1 MENRNLSLDILR
13 IIACMGVIMIHTAGS
28 PIMHGFASPG
38 TMDYSSCLILD
49 ALSRWSV
56 PVFAMLTGFFM
67 LNPQKELSIK
77 KLFCKYILRLFTA
90 LAFWSAFYA
99 FSLHVP
105 FYPLGSQEGHF
116 WYVGMCIGLYLALP
130 IMRMIA
136 SNERLLSYFAWTWLA
151 VKCYQFIGNY
161 TTLPIDL
168 RDVLFV
174 DYVGYCLFAY
184 YLKSI
189 TQSPK
194 VRKAIY
200 ALGIVGLIV
209 TIIAAL
215 WTQKNDTVLFTYT
228 APNVIVTAMAL
239 FTFFMHHP
247 IRLKESWANAITT
260 ISQCTFGI
268 YLVHMWVLIQIF
280 FRLHRF
286 SPNSLVLCLVCV
298 PVAFCIG
305 FIIAFI
311 IKKIPFVNKY
321 II

>member
-1 MENRNLSLDILR
+1 MERNLSLDILR
-13 IIACMGVIMIHTAGS
+13 ILACIAVIMIHTAGS
-28 PIMHGFASPG
+28 PILHGFASPG
-38 TMDYSSCLILD
+38 TMDYNSCLILD

-77 KLFCKYILRLFTA
+77 KLFSKYILRLFTA
-90 LAFWSAFYA
+90 LVFWSAFYA
-99 FSLHVP
+99 LTLHKS

-116 WYVGMCIGLYLALP
+116 WYVGMCIGLYLAMP

-136 SNERLLSYFAWTWLA
+136 ANERLLSYFSWTWLA
-151 VKCYQFIGNY
+151 IKCYQFVGNF
-161 TTLPIDL
+161 TALPIDL
-168 RDVLFV
+168 REVLFV

-189 TQSPK
+189 TQSK
-194 VRKAIY
+194 RVRTAIY
-200 ALGIVGLIV
+200 ATGIVGPLV
-209 TIIAAL
+209 TLIAAL
-215 WTQKNDTVLFTYT
+215 WTQDDETVFFTYT

-247 IRLKESWANAITT
+247 ICMKESWTNAITT

-268 YLVHMWVLIQIF
+268 YLVHLWVLIQIF

-286 SPNSLVLCLVCV
+286 IPNTLVLCLVCV
-298 PVAFCIG
+298 PMAFG
-305 FIIAFI
+305 LSLVIAFV

-321 II
+321 LI